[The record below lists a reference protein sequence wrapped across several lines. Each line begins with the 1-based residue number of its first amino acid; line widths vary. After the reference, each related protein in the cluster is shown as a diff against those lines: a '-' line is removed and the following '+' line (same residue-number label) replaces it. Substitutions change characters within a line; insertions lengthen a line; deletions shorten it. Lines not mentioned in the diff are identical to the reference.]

1 MKKRSTSAVM
11 LKLITLVKPLSGVM
25 CVAVFMGCL
34 GFFCASLLSVLG
46 AYALVAVLNDTNN
59 LQNIFIL
66 IAVFAIMRG
75 ILHYIEQ
82 YCNHFIAFKLLAL
95 IRDKVFS
102 ALRKLA
108 PAKLDGA
115 QKGNLLSII
124 TADIELLEVFYAHTV
139 SPICIAFITSAVVVG
154 YIATF
159 HPILGVVALLSHLT
173 VGVILPVYLSKQSKS
188 IGEIHREKTGDLNS
202 YFLDSL
208 RGLKEILQYS
218 YAKTRKQNI
227 DALSLN
233 MESANKNIKM
243 QMGKARALTSFCIMF
258 FSLLLLFIAAYMYLD
273 GALTKEQVLI
283 PVVMLFSS
291 FGAVS
296 ALANLGAG
304 LTQTIASGNRVLD
317 ILEDEPIINEVQN
330 GTDISFNGAELEKI
344 SFAYEQNQIFDD
356 FSLKIEQNQ
365 ILGICGKSGC
375 GKSTMLKLLMRFWDV
390 QKGSVNISGL
400 NVKNINTKSL
410 RSEQALV
417 SQKTYLFHD
426 SILNNLKIAKLDA
439 SIEQVQAACKKASVH
454 DFIMTLPNGYET
466 EVGELGGTLSS
477 GEKQRIGLARA
488 FLHDAPFILLDE
500 PTSNLDSL
508 HEGVILKSL
517 QNSKDKTVVLV
528 SHRASTMNIAQK
540 VYKMESGRLS

>member
-1 MKKRSTSAVM
+1 MNKRSTSGVM
-11 LKLITLVKPLSGVM
+11 LKLIKLVKPLTDVI
-25 CVAVFMGCL
+25 CLAVFMGCL

-46 AYALVAVLNDTNN
+46 VYALIFILNGEQN

-95 IRDKVFS
+95 IRDKVFA

-139 SPICIAFITSAVVVG
+139 SPICIAFITSFMVVV

-159 HPILGVVALLSHLT
+159 HPILGVVALFSHLT
-173 VGVILPVYLSKQSKS
+173 VGILLPLYLSKQSKS

-208 RGLKEILQYS
+208 RGLKEILQFR
-218 YAKTRKQNI
+218 YAKKRKESI
-227 DALSLN
+227 DALSFD
-233 MESANKNIKM
+233 MESANKDIKM
-243 QMGKARALTSFCIMF
+243 QMGKARALTSFCIMA
-258 FSLLLLFIAAYMYLD
+258 FSLLLLFVASFMYLD
-273 GALTKEQVLI
+273 GTLTKEQVLI
-283 PVVMLFSS
+283 PTVMLFSS

-317 ILEDEPIINEVQN
+317 ILEDKPIIKEIKN
-330 GTDISFNGAELEKI
+330 GTNITFAGAEIEKI

-356 FSLKIEQNQ
+356 FSLMIEQNQ

-390 QKGSVNISGL
+390 QKGSVKISNL
-400 NVKNINTKSL
+400 DVKNINTKSL
-410 RSEQALV
+410 RKEQALV
-417 SQKTYLFHD
+417 SQETYLFHD
-426 SILNNLKIAKLDA
+426 SILNNLKIANLKA
-439 SIEQVQAACKKASVH
+439 STEQIQEACKKASVH
-454 DFIMTLPNGYET
+454 DFIMSLPNAYET
-466 EVGELGGTLSS
+466 QVGELGGTLSS

-517 QNSKDKTVVLV
+517 QQSKDKTVVLV
-528 SHRASTMNIAQK
+528 SHRASTMNIANK
-540 VYKMESGRLS
+540 VHKMESGRLS